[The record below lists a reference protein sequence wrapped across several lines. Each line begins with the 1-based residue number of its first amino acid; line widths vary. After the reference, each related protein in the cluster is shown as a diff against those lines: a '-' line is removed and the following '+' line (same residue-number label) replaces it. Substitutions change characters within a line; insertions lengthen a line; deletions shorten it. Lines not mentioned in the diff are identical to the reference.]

1 MKRILVLAPLAL
13 ALAGCATLFGS
24 KSPFAVDRKGEL
36 VEFNY
41 AWSAEASAV
50 PALVRRLN
58 SDLETSFS
66 AASTTAR
73 ADRAAAQAEKRR
85 FNGHQFNRRWTTAGQ
100 SARLLSLGGTTLNL
114 TGGAY
119 PSHGADGLLWDRLT
133 RRETKVERLFSA
145 SEDLEK
151 LVHAPFCVTLEGE
164 RAERRG
170 APVQAD
176 DPSSECPKMSELA
189 IMPADSNA
197 NRRFDRFRFIAP
209 AGVAGANVEG
219 RYDIAVPV
227 TAAMRAALKP
237 AYRSSFEIQPQ

>member
-1 MKRILVLAPLAL
+1 MKRLVLLAPL
-13 ALAGCATLFGS
+13 ALAGCATLFGP

-66 AASTTAR
+66 ASSVTAK
-73 ADRAAAQAEKRR
+73 ADRAAAEAAKRR

-100 SARLLSLGGTTLNL
+100 SPRLLSLGAETLNF

-119 PSHGADGLLWDRLT
+119 PSHGSDALLWNRLT
-133 RRETKVERLFSA
+133 RREIKVERLFRA
-145 SEDLEK
+145 NNDLEK

-164 RAERRG
+164 RAKRHG
-170 APVQAD
+170 AAVQAGD
-176 DPSSECPKMSELA
+176 ASSKCPQVSKLA
-189 IMPADSNA
+189 VLPIDSNA
-197 NRRFDRFRFIAP
+197 NRRFDRFRLIASP
-209 AGVAGANVEG
+209 GAVGVAEG
-219 RYDIAVPV
+219 RYDISVPV
-227 TAAMRAALKP
+227 TAELRSALKP
-237 AYRSSFEIQPQ
+237 AYRSSFEVIQPQ